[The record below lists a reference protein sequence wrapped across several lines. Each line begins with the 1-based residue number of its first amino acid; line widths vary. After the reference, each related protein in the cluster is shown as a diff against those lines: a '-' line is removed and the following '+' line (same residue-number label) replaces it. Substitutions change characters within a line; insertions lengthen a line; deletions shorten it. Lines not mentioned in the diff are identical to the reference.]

1 MTNHSILMARAQATS
16 VGDRVTVALCTLA
29 LAGDLAARRELQA
42 REHGTAVR
50 S

>member
-1 MTNHSILMARAQATS
+1 MTNHGILLARAQAAYA
-16 VGDRVTVALCTLA
+16 GDRVTVALCTLA
-29 LAGDLAARRELQA
+29 LSGDLGARRELQA

>member
-1 MTNHSILMARAQATS
+1 MTNHSILMARAQAC
-16 VGDRVTVALCTLA
+16 VAGDRVTVALCTLA
-29 LAGDLAARRELQA
+29 LAGDLGARRELQT

>member
-1 MTNHSILMARAQATS
+1 MTNHSILMARAQAAY
-16 VGDRVTVALCTLA
+16 VGDRVTVSLCNRALY
-29 LAGDLAARRELQA
+29 GDLAAREELQR